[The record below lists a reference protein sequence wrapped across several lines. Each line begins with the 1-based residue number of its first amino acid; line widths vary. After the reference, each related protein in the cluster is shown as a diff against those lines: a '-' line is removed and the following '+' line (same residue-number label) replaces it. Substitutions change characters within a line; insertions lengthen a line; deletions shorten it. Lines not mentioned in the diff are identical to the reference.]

1 MTYTF
6 AQNSPLHIIRDD
18 TDRIKWYA
26 PERSYMQDGS
36 LLNIEI
42 LFYIA
47 NVLESFG
54 GEWRLFLIWF
64 KTSNL
69 TKDKDKNSKS
79 TWETKSNHQSCS
91 QKSFVNKDINQLEKC
106 RTQSSAY
113 QPPSEKKKQPVP
125 LFNPKTK
132 QKCKIRGHLTINEA
146 AS

>member
-1 MTYTF
+1 
-6 AQNSPLHIIRDD
+6 
-18 TDRIKWYA
+18 
-26 PERSYMQDGS
+26 MQDGF

-64 KTSNL
+64 KTFNL

-113 QPPSEKKKQPVP
+113 QPPSEKNSQYPCLAQKQ
-125 LFNPKTK
+125 NRNAK
-132 QKCKIRGHLTINEA
+132 
-146 AS
+146 